1 MFAFPSILLYPL
13 EDGDPDDDRREP
25 GLPLS
30 VKYMSE
36 WMQCYFFNIASFI
49 NRHELI

>member
-25 GLPLS
+25 GLS
-30 VKYMSE
+30 VSVNIESVQCHFLKY
-36 WMQCYFFNIASFI
+36 
-49 NRHELI
+49 RVVD